1 MLIIEI
7 ISAPVKLA
15 FCLPEYFPYGGLQ
28 NNCLRIAESL
38 LARGHS
44 VDLYT
49 RDWQGPVP
57 RGCRVRVVEVRAL
70 RNHSK
75 NVAFARKF
83 AQAMEAGRY
92 DGVVGFMKIPSLDV
106 YYAADPC
113 FQTRAKARRFWLYRL
128 SGRYRAL
135 VALERSVF
143 EPDAGTEI
151 LMLAERE
158 IDNYVRCYATPQER
172 FHLLPP
178 AVPRDRMAGAD
189 ALEVRNA
196 LRAEFSV
203 GPDEMLLL
211 SVGSGF
217 KTKGV
222 DRTIRALA
230 ALPGRLG
237 ASTSLMVVGQ
247 GDPGPFERLAR
258 RLGVGDRVR
267 FLGGRT
273 DVRRF
278 LFGADLLVHPAY
290 SENTGNVLLEAMVAG
305 LPVLTTA
312 NCGYAPRV
320 ERAGGGRVVPE
331 PFAQERLNAALSES
345 LERGRLEEWSR
356 NGIDY
361 GRNEDLY
368 SRPETAA
375 DIIESVIEVKA
386 AARR

>member
-1 MLIIEI
+1 M
-7 ISAPVKLA
+7 
-15 FCLPEYFPYGGLQ
+15 
-28 NNCLRIAESL
+28 
-38 LARGHS
+38 RGHS

-49 RDWQGPVP
+49 RDWQGLVP
-57 RGCRVRVVEVRAL
+57 RGCQVRVVAVRAR
-70 RNHSK
+70 RNHAK
-75 NVAFARKF
+75 NQAFARKF
-83 AQAMEAGRY
+83 AEAVEEGGY
-92 DGVVGFMKIPSLDV
+92 DGVVGFMKIPGLDV

-113 FQTRAKARRFWLYRL
+113 FQARARARRFWLYRL
-128 SGRYRAL
+128 SERYRTS

-143 EPDAGTEI
+143 GPDAGTEI

-158 IDNYVRCYATPQER
+158 IDNYVRCYGTPRER

-178 AVPRDRMAGAD
+178 AVPRDRMAGED
-189 ALEVRNA
+189 AAEERNS
-196 LRAEFSV
+196 LRAEFAV
-203 GPDEMLLL
+203 GPEDLLLL

-230 ALPGRLG
+230 ALPGSLK
-237 ASTSLMVVGQ
+237 ASSVLLVIGQ
-247 GDPGPFERLAR
+247 GNPAPFERLAR
-258 RLGVGDRVR
+258 RLGVADRVR

-278 LFGADLLVHPAY
+278 LFGADLMVHPAY

-312 NCGYAPRV
+312 NCGYAPHV
-320 ERAGGGRVVPE
+320 ERAGAGRVVPE
-331 PFAQERLNAALSES
+331 PFHQARLNVALRES
-345 LERGRLEEWSR
+345 LEGGSLKEWGRH
-356 NGIDY
+356 GIDY

-368 SRPETAA
+368 SRPESAA
-375 DIIESVIEVKA
+375 DIIESVIEIKA